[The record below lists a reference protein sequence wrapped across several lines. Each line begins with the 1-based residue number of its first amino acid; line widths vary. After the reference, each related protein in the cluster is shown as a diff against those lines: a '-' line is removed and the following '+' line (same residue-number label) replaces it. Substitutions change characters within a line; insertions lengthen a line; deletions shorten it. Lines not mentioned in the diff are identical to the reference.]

1 MQSLVKKISEL
12 LSLLKAVT
20 PKQVVAPTIPQLPA
34 IKPPTPP
41 SMKASIKG
49 TKLPGV
55 SPDSKKDP
63 RKVAQQIKDGSMS
76 TKTQKLMFKAEECIK
91 VDKNGQWTI
100 EKTEDK

>member
-20 PKQVVAPTIPQLPA
+20 PKQVGAPAIPQLPA
-34 IKPPTPP
+34 IKPPASP
-41 SMKASIKG
+41 SMKASVKA

-76 TKTQKLMFKAEECIK
+76 TKTQKIMFKSEECLK

-100 EKTEDK
+100 EKAEDK